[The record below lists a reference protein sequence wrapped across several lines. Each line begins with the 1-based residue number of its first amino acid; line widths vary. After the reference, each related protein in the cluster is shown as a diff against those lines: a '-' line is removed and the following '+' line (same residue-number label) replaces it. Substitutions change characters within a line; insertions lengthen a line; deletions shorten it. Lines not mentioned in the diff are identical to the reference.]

1 MNFQDVVEALR
12 QIQFIWIVRL
22 KAERLCF
29 RFSTIVNRAKH
40 ERYFQAKNK
49 IWKKARPKF
58 LPVEPSWLGLI
69 RNSELFDA
77 QLAD

>member
-49 IWKKARPKF
+49 I
-58 LPVEPSWLGLI
+58 
-69 RNSELFDA
+69 
-77 QLAD
+77 